1 MDADAHQTVIP
12 QLRMTDATRS
22 VPFYQRLGFAIDWE
36 HRFADGMPL
45 FVQISRQG
53 QQLFLSEHAGDCEPG
68 GAVYFRVADVDAV
81 HAAFVAAG
89 APVLR
94 APADMPW
101 GGREMMVVDPDH
113 NRLRFA
119 TMPAAESRSGSR

>member
-1 MDADAHQTVIP
+1 MGTDVHQTVIP

-22 VPFYQRLGFAIDWE
+22 VPFYQQLGFAIDWE

-45 FVQISRQG
+45 FVQISRAG

-68 GAVYFRVADVDAV
+68 GAVYFRVADVDAL

-89 APVLR
+89 APVFR

-119 TMPAAESRSGSR
+119 TMPAAESGSH

>member
-1 MDADAHQTVIP
+1 MQQTVIP
-12 QLRMTDATRS
+12 QLRMTDATVS

-36 HRFADGMPL
+36 HRFAPDMPL
-45 FVQISRQG
+45 FVQISREG
-53 QQLFLSEHAGDCEPG
+53 QSVFLSEHAGDCEPG
-68 GAVYFRVADVDAV
+68 GAVYFRVPDVDAL

-89 APVLR
+89 APVFR
-94 APADMPW
+94 PPADVPW

-119 TMPAAESRSGSR
+119 TQGD

>member
-1 MDADAHQTVIP
+1 MDQTVIP
-12 QLRMTDATRS
+12 QLRMTDSSVS
-22 VPFYQRLGFAIDWE
+22 VPFYQRMGFSIDWE
-36 HRFADGMPL
+36 HRFEPGMPL
-45 FVQISRQG
+45 FVQLNREG
-53 QQLFLSEHAGDCEPG
+53 QCLFLTEHAGDCEPG

-81 HAAFVAAG
+81 HSALVAAG
-89 APVLR
+89 APVFR

-119 TMPAAESRSGSR
+119 SR

>member
-1 MDADAHQTVIP
+1 MGTDVHQTVIP

-22 VPFYQRLGFAIDWE
+22 VPFYQQLGFAIDWE

-45 FVQISRQG
+45 FVQISRAG

-68 GAVYFRVADVDAV
+68 GAVYFRVADVDAL

-89 APVLR
+89 APVSR

-119 TMPAAESRSGSR
+119 TMPAAESGSH